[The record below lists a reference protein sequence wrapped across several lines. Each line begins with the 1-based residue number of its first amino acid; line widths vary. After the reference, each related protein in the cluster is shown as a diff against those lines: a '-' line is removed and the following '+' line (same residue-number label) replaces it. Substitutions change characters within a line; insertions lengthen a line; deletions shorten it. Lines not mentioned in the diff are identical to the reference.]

1 MTDLTAPVAP
11 LYRGRFAPSPTGP
24 LHFGSLVA
32 AVASYLQARS
42 NDGEWLVRIEDID
55 PPREL
60 AGAADDILRALEA
73 HGFEFAPPL
82 YQSSRL
88 EAYDNIIAGLMES
101 GHAYHC
107 SCTRQM
113 LRASARTGSAGIIY
127 PGTCRVGAIASER
140 PAVSVRVLTTEQ
152 QLCYEDAMQ
161 GTQCCHPESEIGDF
175 LLRRGD
181 GLVAYQLAVVADDQ
195 AQGITEIVRGCD
207 LLQSTFMQVWLQQLL
222 DYDKPKYMHVP
233 VAVLADGEK
242 LSKQTGATGLNST
255 TPVKNIFE
263 SLVFLKQNPDAK
275 MRQASVGEIW
285 AWALDN
291 WRPAALA
298 GQQSLPDRSM
308 ILQ

>member
-1 MTDLTAPVAP
+1 MTDETVPVTP

-88 EAYDNIIAGLMES
+88 EDYDSIIAGLVEA

-152 QLCYEDAMQ
+152 QLCYEDALQ

-195 AQGITEIVRGCD
+195 AQGITEVVRGCD
-207 LLQSTFMQVWLQQLL
+207 LLQSTFMQVWLQRFL
-222 DYDKPKYMHVP
+222 DYDKPQYMHVP
-233 VAVLADGEK
+233 VAVLSDGEK
-242 LSKQTGATGLNST
+242 LSKQTGATELDSK

-263 SLVFLKQNPDAK
+263 TLVFLKQNPDTIL
-275 MRQASVGEIW
+275 RQASVDEIW
-285 AWALDN
+285 AWATDN
-291 WRPAALA
+291 WHPAALA
-298 GQQSLPDRSM
+298 GLQSLPDRSK